1 MVKEMKDPVLTA
13 LVRQV
18 ECYRN
23 LAKLAEAQHEYVQNS
38 RTADLLLVL
47 SRRQE
52 LLDQIADL
60 EQCIGP
66 QKRRWTEYLGQLSA
80 TERTEAEAMM
90 SQTRVL
96 LEEITAADK
105 NDTLVLQQRRMNL
118 GREINKTTTARRVNR
133 SYAAAAYGTKPAAL
147 DVQR

>member
-1 MVKEMKDPVLTA
+1 MAKDAVLTA

-60 EQCIGP
+60 ETCIGP
-66 QKRRWTEYLGQLSA
+66 QKRRWAEYLGQLGGD
-80 TERTEAEAMM
+80 ERSEAEAMM
-90 SQTRVL
+90 VQTRKL
-96 LEEITAADK
+96 LEEITSADK
-105 NDTLVLQQRRMNL
+105 NDTIVLQQRRLNL
-118 GREINKTTTARRVNR
+118 GKEINRTTSARRVNR